1 VYYEEKTIDGALFPS
16 EAWRPTP
23 PDRPGFWCMLAGECE
38 GDPELVRVDS
48 RRGELW
54 AVDCAVG
61 SLPVK
66 MYHEGLSDCLRMYL
80 DVARQTNEMAA
91 D

>member
-1 VYYEEKTIDGALFPS
+1 MSKSDKPAGVAVDRVVCPLQSG

-23 PDRPGFWCMLAGECE
+23 PDRPGFWWMLAGECE
-38 GDPELVRVDS
+38 GEPELVRVDS

-66 MYHEGLSDCLRMYL
+66 MYHEGLSDCMWQ
-80 DVARQTNEMAA
+80 DA
-91 D
+91 